1 MALIL
6 HLATATKVCS
16 VGLSNEGV
24 LLHAI
29 DHNEDAYMH
38 GEQLTLLIQEL
49 MQRSGKD
56 LSQLNAISVSSGP
69 GSYTGLRIG
78 VSTAKGL
85 CYALSIP
92 LIAVNT
98 LESMIGLSRE
108 RHPEQTVCALI
119 DARRMEAYTLIQGK
133 DSNVLKPVSADILEE
148 NTYKAYLPFVAIG
161 DGASKCQEIWKDLPV
176 MFDLELEPSARGQV
190 SLAFQKF
197 QQGTFEDVAYFEP
210 NYVKPFYQAPAKQ
223 K

>member
-1 MALIL
+1 MAFIL
-6 HLATATKVCS
+6 HLETATKVCS
-16 VGLSNEGV
+16 VALSYDGL
-24 LLHAI
+24 LLDAI

-38 GEQLTLLIQEL
+38 GEQLTLHIKEL
-49 MQRSGKD
+49 MKRAGKD
-56 LSQLNAISVSSGP
+56 LSHLNAISVSSGP

-98 LESMIGLSRE
+98 LEAMIALSRQKY
-108 RHPEQTVCALI
+108 PDQTVCALI

-133 DSNVLKPVSADILEE
+133 DGSVLKPVSADILEE
-148 NTYKAYLPFVAIG
+148 DTYNTFLPFVAIG
-161 DGASKCQEIWKDLPV
+161 DGAPKCQEIWKDWPV
-176 MFDLELEPSARGQV
+176 VFDLELEPSARGQV
-190 SLAFQKF
+190 TLAYQKF

-210 NYVKPFYQAPAKQ
+210 NYVKPFYQAPATQ

>member
-6 HLATATKVCS
+6 HLETATKVCS
-16 VGLSNEGV
+16 VALSNDGV
-24 LLHAI
+24 LLYAI

-49 MQRSGKD
+49 MQHAGKG
-56 LSQLNAISVSSGP
+56 LSQLDAISVSSGP

-98 LESMIGLSRE
+98 LEAMIALSRE
-108 RHPEQTVCALI
+108 KHPDQTICALI

-133 DSNVLKPVSADILEE
+133 DSSVLKPVSADILEE
-148 NTYKAYLPFVAIG
+148 NTYNAFLPFVAIG
-161 DGASKCQEIWKDLPV
+161 DGSAKCQEIWKDLPV
-176 MFDLELEPSARGQV
+176 LFDLEMEPSARGQV
-190 SLAFQKF
+190 ELAYQKF